1 MKNGDALLSTD
12 NLDYY
17 EFRMEDPVNLD
28 NRMQYV
34 VSFRPRVSLM
44 YALFIGKLY
53 IDYERLSFT
62 RAEFGLDMANRV
74 KAVEA
79 ILHKK
84 PVAYGSARRNHLSGD
99 LQAAGGQDLPE
110 LYTECHPL

>member
-1 MKNGDALLSTD
+1 MKH
-12 NLDYY
+12 
-17 EFRMEDPVNLD
+17 LD

-62 RAEFGLDMANRV
+62 RASLAWTWQIG
-74 KAVEA
+74 
-79 ILHKK
+79 
-84 PVAYGSARRNHLSGD
+84 
-99 LQAAGGQDLPE
+99 
-110 LYTECHPL
+110 

>member
-1 MKNGDALLSTD
+1 MSLYLDIVKNGDALLSTD

-53 IDYERLSFT
+53 IDYERLSF
-62 RAEFGLDMANRV
+62 RPG
-74 KAVEA
+74 
-79 ILHKK
+79 HGK
-84 PVAYGSARRNHLSGD
+84 PGEGS
-99 LQAAGGQDLPE
+99 GG
-110 LYTECHPL
+110 HSA

>member
-1 MKNGDALLSTD
+1 MSLYLDIVKNGDALLSTD

-53 IDYERLSFT
+53 IDYERSP
-62 RAEFGLDMANRV
+62 
-74 KAVEA
+74 
-79 ILHKK
+79 LHV
-84 PVAYGSARRNHLSGD
+84 PSLAWTWQTGEGS
-99 LQAAGGQDLPE
+99 GG
-110 LYTECHPL
+110 HSA